1 MGLENVGQLKRL
13 IKEAIGDRLK
23 MIDEAGNVAAIE
35 AKIGK
40 VEEDMQE
47 CVSVK
52 DSLEG
57 MENLKHYVNPKTVN
71 TLTKEIDATLK
82 ELDKKRA
89 DLEKQKSKMSGGKTA
104 TSVVPVDDNGNGLV
118 DDDEAE
124 DAALNEAI
132 NNILKSIK

>member
-57 MENLKHYVNPKTVN
+57 MENLKH
-71 TLTKEIDATLK
+71 
-82 ELDKKRA
+82 
-89 DLEKQKSKMSGGKTA
+89 
-104 TSVVPVDDNGNGLV
+104 
-118 DDDEAE
+118 
-124 DAALNEAI
+124 
-132 NNILKSIK
+132 